1 MRTATKLRFLGIAA
15 ALAAAPA
22 LASGFPVP
30 SFNDVPELYGPQA
43 ARGSAWQTGGA
54 IAPHPYPSLN
64 DAGELH
70 PQAGDR
76 ASAGASR
83 DVQPGGTQA
92 PFVPY
97 GPWITLP
104 SSGS

>member
-15 ALAAAPA
+15 ALVAAPA

-30 SFNDVPELYGPQA
+30 SFNDLPELYGPQA
-43 ARGSAWQTGGA
+43 ARPGSWQTGGA

-64 DAGELH
+64 DAAELH
-70 PQAGDR
+70 PEKGGR
-76 ASAGASR
+76 ASAGAS
-83 DVQPGGTQA
+83 QPAPGGTSA